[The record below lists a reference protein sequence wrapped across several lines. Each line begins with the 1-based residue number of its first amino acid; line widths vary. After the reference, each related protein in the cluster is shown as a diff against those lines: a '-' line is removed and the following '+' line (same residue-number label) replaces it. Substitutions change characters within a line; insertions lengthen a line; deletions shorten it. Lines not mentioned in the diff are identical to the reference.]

1 MTSSW
6 SPPLDRNSSPDSE
19 NISLENIS
27 PSSDSGLGSED
38 EQVSPIYENITFH
51 HPLDKSLLEITK
63 QLSIDCLP
71 SVGETTV
78 ANKIKSQ
85 EVTAQFDLNNNESS
99 SDDLS
104 EELGDNLSLLL
115 TSQNPDRIDVRSL
128 RRNKVRNNFLNS
140 LRQS

>member
-71 SVGETTV
+71 SVGETTF
-78 ANKIKSQ
+78 AKKIKGL

-104 EELGDNLSLLL
+104 DPGDNLSLLL

-140 LRQS
+140 LQQS

>member
-71 SVGETTV
+71 SVGETIV
-78 ANKIKSQ
+78 AKKIKSQ

-99 SDDLS
+99 SDDPS
-104 EELGDNLSLLL
+104 DPGDNLSLLL

-128 RRNKVRNNFLNS
+128 RRNKVRNIF
-140 LRQS
+140 

>member
-71 SVGETTV
+71 SAGETTF
-78 ANKIKSQ
+78 AKKINGQ
-85 EVTAQFDLNNNESS
+85 QVTAQFDLNNNESS

-104 EELGDNLSLLL
+104 DPGDNLSLLL

-128 RRNKVRNNFLNS
+128 RRNKVRNIFLNS
-140 LRQS
+140 LQQS

>member
-71 SVGETTV
+71 SVGETTF
-78 ANKIKSQ
+78 AKKIKGL

-104 EELGDNLSLLL
+104 DPGDNLSLLL

-128 RRNKVRNNFLNS
+128 RRNKVRNIF
-140 LRQS
+140 